1 MPRRRAGSA
10 GSTRVPRPEVNAAAG
25 AARSRV
31 RAMLLALAALWIAFA
46 AVSGGL
52 FLSPRNLVNLAVQA
66 SAVGVMATGMVLV
79 IAARQID
86 LSVGSVLGFTGMVIA
101 GLQVE
106 AGLLDSPL
114 PWPVALLAGGALAL
128 AIGAWHGAWVAYAR
142 LPSFV
147 ATLAG
152 LLIFRG
158 AAWLVSDGRTLAP
171 LDDGYARIGGGLH
184 GAIGAT
190 ATWCVAGAVGAAVVA
205 VRWRASPQSARPLLG
220 ALLALVAL
228 FAFAAIANA
237 VPGPDGSATGFPFPV
252 LVLGAVALGM
262 HVLATRTRFGRHVFA
277 IGGNPL
283 AAELAGIDVRR
294 VTLRAFA
301 LMGALAGVAA
311 VLTTARLGAGTN
323 SMGTGAELSVIAAAV
338 LGGTSLAGGSGSVG
352 GALLGALWMQSLE
365 NGMVLLDVTS
375 ALRQV
380 VIGLVLLAAV
390 AADTRARGAE
400 R

>member
-1 MPRRRAGSA
+1 MPQAAVVGA
-10 GSTRVPRPEVNAAAG
+10 PSTRA
-25 AARSRV
+25 RV
-31 RAMLLALAALWIAFA
+31 RAMLLALGVLWLALAWQ
-46 AVSGGL
+46 SGGV
-52 FLSPRNLVNLAVQA
+52 FLSPRNLLNLAVQA
-66 SAVGVMATGMVLV
+66 SPVAVMACAMVLV

-106 AGLLDSPL
+106 DGLLAAPI
-114 PWPVALLAGGALAL
+114 PWPLALLAGLALAT

-171 LDDGYARIGGGLH
+171 LDERYARIGGGLS
-184 GAIGAT
+184 GTI
-190 ATWCVAGAVGAAVVA
+190 AGV
-205 VRWRASPQSARPLLG
+205 PLPLFV
-220 ALLALVAL
+220 LA
-228 FAFAAIANA
+228 
-237 VPGPDGSATGFPFPV
+237 
-252 LVLGAVALGM
+252 AVALGV

-283 AAELAGIDVRR
+283 AAELAGIDVRS

-301 LMGALAGVAA
+301 LSGALAGVAA
-311 VLTTARLGAGTN
+311 VLITARLGAGTN
-323 SMGTGAELSVIAAAV
+323 SMGSQAELAVIAAAV

-390 AADTRARGAE
+390 AADARARASA

>member
-1 MPRRRAGSA
+1 MPRSA
-10 GSTRVPRPEVNAAAG
+10 VVGAPSPRT
-25 AARSRV
+25 RV
-31 RAMLLALAALWIAFA
+31 RAMLVALAALWLALA
-46 AVSGGL
+46 LLSGGL

-66 SAVGVMATGMVLV
+66 SAVAVMACGMVLV
-79 IAARQID
+79 ITARQID

-101 GLQVE
+101 ALQAE
-106 AGLLDSPL
+106 DGLLAAPL
-114 PWPVALLAGGALAL
+114 PWPVALLAGLALAT

-171 LDDGYARIGGGLH
+171 LAEDYVRIGGGPS
-184 GAIGAT
+184 GTI
-190 ATWCVAGAVGAAVVA
+190 AGV
-205 VRWRASPQSARPLLG
+205 PL
-220 ALLALVAL
+220 
-228 FAFAAIANA
+228 
-237 VPGPDGSATGFPFPV
+237 PV
-252 LVLGAVALGM
+252 LVLVATALGV

-277 IGGNPL
+277 IGGSPR
-283 AAELAGIDVRR
+283 AAELAGIDVRG

-301 LMGALAGVAA
+301 LSGALAGVAA

-323 SMGTGAELSVIAAAV
+323 SMGMQAELAVIAAAV
-338 LGGTSLAGGSGSVG
+338 LGGTSLAGGSGSVA
-352 GALLGALWMQSLE
+352 GAVLGALWMQSLE

-380 VIGLVLLAAV
+380 IIGLVLLAAV
-390 AADTRARGAE
+390 AADARARKSAT
-400 R
+400 

>member
-1 MPRRRAGSA
+1 MPRPAVVGAGF
-10 GSTRVPRPEVNAAAG
+10 
-25 AARSRV
+25 ARTRV
-31 RAMLLALAALWIAFA
+31 RALLFALAALWLALAAL
-46 AVSGGL
+46 SDGL
-52 FLSPRNLVNLAVQA
+52 FVSPRNLLNLAVQA
-66 SAVGVMATGMVLV
+66 SAVAVMACAMVLV
-79 IAARQID
+79 ISARQID

-101 GLQVE
+101 ALQIE
-106 AGLLDSPL
+106 DGWLAAPL
-114 PWPVALLAGGALAL
+114 PWPIAALAGLALAT

-171 LDDGYARIGGGLH
+171 LEEDYARIGGGPG
-184 GAIGAT
+184 GAI
-190 ATWCVAGAVGAAVVA
+190 AGV
-205 VRWRASPQSARPLLG
+205 PL
-220 ALLALVAL
+220 
-228 FAFAAIANA
+228 
-237 VPGPDGSATGFPFPV
+237 PV
-252 LVLGAVALGM
+252 LVLGATAFAV

-277 IGGNPL
+277 IGGNPR
-283 AAELAGIDVRR
+283 AAELAGVDVRG

-301 LMGALAGVAA
+301 LSGALAGVAA

-323 SMGTGAELSVIAAAV
+323 SMGTSAELAVIAAAV
-338 LGGTSLAGGSGSVG
+338 LGGTSLAGGTGSVA
-352 GALLGALWMQSLE
+352 GAVLGALWMQSLE

-380 VIGLVLLAAV
+380 IIGLVLLAAV
-390 AADTRARGAE
+390 AADARSARGVG

>member
-1 MPRRRAGSA
+1 MGVALA
-10 GSTRVPRPEVNAAAG
+10 V
-25 AARSRV
+25 
-31 RAMLLALAALWIAFA
+31 LWLALAAL
-46 AVSGGL
+46 SEGL

-66 SAVGVMATGMVLV
+66 SAVGVMACAMVLV

-106 AGLLDSPL
+106 SGLLDSPL
-114 PWPVALLAGGALAL
+114 AWPVALAAGLALAA

-171 LDDGYARIGGGLH
+171 LADGYARIGGGLH
-184 GAIGAT
+184 GTIGAT
-190 ATWCVAGAVGAAVVA
+190 ATWAI
-205 VRWRASPQSARPLLG
+205 
-220 ALLALVAL
+220 
-228 FAFAAIANA
+228 AFAASLAILAARARAGLPAIAALVTFAALANA
-237 VPGPDGSATGFPFPV
+237 VPGSDGAGAGVPLPV
-252 LVLGAVALGM
+252 LVLAAVALGV
-262 HVLATRTRFGRHVFA
+262 HVIATRTRFGRHVFA
-277 IGGNPL
+277 IGGSPI
-283 AAELAGIDVRR
+283 AAELAGIDVRG

-301 LMGALAGVAA
+301 LSGALAGVAA

-323 SMGTGAELSVIAAAV
+323 SMGTQAELAVIAAAV
-338 LGGTSLAGGSGSVG
+338 LGGTSLAGGTGSVG
-352 GALLGALWMQSLE
+352 GAVLGALWMQSLE

-380 VIGLVLLAAV
+380 IIGLVLLAAV
-390 AADTRARGAE
+390 AADARASAVAR
-400 R
+400 

>member
-1 MPRRRAGSA
+1 ML
-10 GSTRVPRPEVNAAAG
+10 G
-25 AARSRV
+25 ALA
-31 RAMLLALAALWIAFA
+31 LLWLALAW
-46 AVSGGL
+46 VSDGL

-66 SAVGVMATGMVLV
+66 SAVGVMACGMVLV

-86 LSVGSVLGFTGMVIA
+86 LSVGSVLGVAGMVIA
-101 GLQVE
+101 GLSVE
-106 AGLLDSPL
+106 GGLRGAPL
-114 PWPVALLAGGALAL
+114 PWPVALLAGLALAT

-147 ATLAG
+147 VTLAG
-152 LLIFRG
+152 LLVFRG

-171 LDDGYARIGGGLH
+171 LAEGYTRIGGGLS
-184 GAIGAT
+184 GTIGAP
-190 ATWCVAGAVGAAVVA
+190 ASWCLAVV
-205 VRWRASPQSARPLLG
+205 VSLG
-220 ALLALVAL
+220 LLAARKRAAL
-228 FAFAAIANA
+228 PAIAALIVFAAIANA
-237 VPGPDGSATGFPFPV
+237 VPGPDGSGAGIPV
-252 LVLGAVALGM
+252 PLLVLGAVAFGV

-277 IGGNPL
+277 IGGSPL
-283 AAELAGIDVRR
+283 AADLAGIDVRG

-301 LMGALAGVAA
+301 LLGALAGVAA

-323 SMGTGAELSVIAAAV
+323 SMGSQAELAVIAATV
-338 LGGTSLAGGSGSVG
+338 LGGTSLAGGVGSVG
-352 GALLGALWMQSLE
+352 GAVLGALWMQSLE

-390 AADTRARGAE
+390 AADVRSRGAT

>member
-1 MPRRRAGSA
+1 
-10 GSTRVPRPEVNAAAG
+10 
-25 AARSRV
+25 
-31 RAMLLALAALWIAFA
+31 
-46 AVSGGL
+46 
-52 FLSPRNLVNLAVQA
+52 
-66 SAVGVMATGMVLV
+66 MVLV

-106 AGLLDSPL
+106 DGLLAAPL
-114 PWPVALLAGGALAL
+114 PWPVAMLAGLVLAT

-171 LDDGYARIGGGLH
+171 LAEGYVRIGGGP
-184 GAIGAT
+184 
-190 ATWCVAGAVGAAVVA
+190 AGSIAGV
-205 VRWRASPQSARPLLG
+205 PL
-220 ALLALVAL
+220 
-228 FAFAAIANA
+228 
-237 VPGPDGSATGFPFPV
+237 PV
-252 LVLGAVALGM
+252 LVLAAAALGV

-277 IGGNPL
+277 IGGSPL
-283 AAELAGIDVRR
+283 AAELAGIDVRG

-301 LMGALAGVAA
+301 LSGALAGVAA

-323 SMGTGAELSVIAAAV
+323 SMGTQAELAVIAAAV
-338 LGGTSLAGGSGSVG
+338 LGGTSLAGGAGSVG
-352 GALLGALWMQSLE
+352 GAVLGAVWMQSLE

-380 VIGLVLLAAV
+380 IIGLVLLAAV
-390 AADTRARGAE
+390 AADARARRAA

>member
-1 MPRRRAGSA
+1 MPRSALVGTARTRA
-10 GSTRVPRPEVNAAAG
+10 
-25 AARSRV
+25 
-31 RAMLLALAALWIAFA
+31 RAMLVALAVLWLGLAAL
-46 AVSGGL
+46 SGGL

-66 SAVGVMATGMVLV
+66 SAVGVMACAMVLV

-106 AGLLDSPL
+106 GGLLATPL
-114 PWPVALLAGGALAL
+114 PWPAALLAGLALAT

-171 LDDGYARIGGGLH
+171 LDDGYARIGGGLS
-184 GAIGAT
+184 GTI
-190 ATWCVAGAVGAAVVA
+190 AGI
-205 VRWRASPQSARPLLG
+205 PMPLLV
-220 ALLALVAL
+220 LA
-228 FAFAAIANA
+228 
-237 VPGPDGSATGFPFPV
+237 
-252 LVLGAVALGM
+252 AVALGV

-277 IGGNPL
+277 IGGSPL
-283 AAELAGIDVRR
+283 AAELAGIDVRG

-301 LMGALAGVAA
+301 LSGALAGVAA

-323 SMGTGAELSVIAAAV
+323 SMGTQAELAVIAAAV
-338 LGGTSLAGGSGSVG
+338 LGGTSLAGGAGSVG
-352 GALLGALWMQSLE
+352 GAVLGALWMQSLE

-380 VIGLVLLAAV
+380 IIGLVLLAAV
-390 AADTRARGAE
+390 ALDVRARSGA

>member
-1 MPRRRAGSA
+1 
-10 GSTRVPRPEVNAAAG
+10 
-25 AARSRV
+25 
-31 RAMLLALAALWIAFA
+31 MLVALAALWLALA
-46 AVSGGL
+46 WVSDGL

-66 SAVGVMATGMVLV
+66 SAVGVMACGMVLV

-106 AGLLDSPL
+106 AGLLGAPL
-114 PWPVALLAGGALAL
+114 PWPVALLAGVGLAL

-147 ATLAG
+147 VTLAG
-152 LLIFRG
+152 LLVFRG

-171 LDDGYARIGGGLH
+171 LDERYTRIGGGLSGTIG
-184 GAIGAT
+184 GAASG
-190 ATWCVAGAVGAAVVA
+190 WLAGALCAALVA
-205 VRWRASPQSARPLLG
+205 ARLRASPPEMRTRALLG
-220 ALLALVAL
+220 ALPAVTALVGIAT
-228 FAFAAIANA
+228 IANA
-237 VPGPDGSATGFPFPV
+237 VPGPDGSSAGLPLPL
-252 LVLGAVALGM
+252 LVLGAVAFGV
-262 HVLATRTRFGRHVFA
+262 HGLATRTRFGRHVFA
-277 IGGNPL
+277 IGGSPL
-283 AAELAGIDVRR
+283 AAELAGIDVRG

-301 LMGALAGVAA
+301 LLGALAGVAA

-323 SMGTGAELSVIAAAV
+323 SMGSQAELAVIAAAV
-338 LGGTSLAGGSGSVG
+338 LGGTSLAGGAGSVG
-352 GALLGALWMQSLE
+352 GAVLGALWMQSLE

-390 AADTRARGAE
+390 AADVRSRGAAL
-400 R
+400 

>member
-1 MPRRRAGSA
+1 MPQSA
-10 GSTRVPRPEVNAAAG
+10 VVG
-25 AARSRV
+25 AARTRV
-31 RAMLLALAALWIAFA
+31 RAMLVALAVLWLGLAAL
-46 AVSGGL
+46 SEGL

-66 SAVGVMATGMVLV
+66 SAVGVMACAMVLV

-106 AGLLDSPL
+106 GGLLAAPL
-114 PWPVALLAGGALAL
+114 PWPAALLAGLALAT
-128 AIGAWHGAWVAYAR
+128 AIGAWHGAWVAYAG

-171 LDDGYARIGGGLH
+171 LDESYARIGGGLF
-184 GAIGAT
+184 GTI
-190 ATWCVAGAVGAAVVA
+190 AGV
-205 VRWRASPQSARPLLG
+205 PLPLIV
-220 ALLALVAL
+220 LA
-228 FAFAAIANA
+228 
-237 VPGPDGSATGFPFPV
+237 
-252 LVLGAVALGM
+252 AVALGV

-283 AAELAGIDVRR
+283 AAELAGIDVRS

-301 LMGALAGVAA
+301 LSGALAGVAA

-323 SMGTGAELSVIAAAV
+323 SMGTQAELAVIAAAV

-352 GALLGALWMQSLE
+352 GAVLGALWMQSLE
-365 NGMVLLDVTS
+365 NGMVLLDITS

-380 VIGLVLLAAV
+380 IIGLVLLAAV
-390 AADTRARGAE
+390 AADRRARGSV